1 MLHLLIQGD
10 IIFSCKDGLSHTMLY
25 DDAFCRAG
33 EIAVW
38 HVGLTFFISGR
49 KRVADLQHVLFLRR
63 ENRE

>member
-1 MLHLLIQGD
+1 
-10 IIFSCKDGLSHTMLY
+10 MLY

-63 ENRE
+63 EIIASRKQAAQTAAQSVQTGEKVD